1 VGKRVADKSGRKGA
15 KFCPNLG
22 QRLCKSGLWSRRGG
36 ERRRSAKA
44 QTELSRNLAMAKQTQ
59 GAEIVEIALSPT
71 FGYRTDV
78 VGIPQGAAGCDGLQ
92 SIEAQS
98 GDAGRTSRTFQ
109 GVPGCNRVDIA
120 YGAAAAIAGKHL
132 VTKVARVCPKP
143 PLVDA
148 VVAAEG
154 PAPFDHDLKIAPA
167 TERKSV
173 RPNGE
178 RGRDDAAAGKSA

>member
-1 VGKRVADKSGRKGA
+1 
-15 KFCPNLG
+15 
-22 QRLCKSGLWSRRGG
+22 
-36 ERRRSAKA
+36 
-44 QTELSRNLAMAKQTQ
+44 MAKQTQ

-71 FGYRTDV
+71 LGYRTDV

-98 GDAGRTSRTFQ
+98 GDAGCASRTFQ
-109 GVPGCNRVDIA
+109 GVPGGDRIDITDRA
-120 YGAAAAIAGKHL
+120 SPSITGEHPVAEIARIG
-132 VTKVARVCPKP
+132 PKP

-154 PAPFDHDLKIAPA
+154 PAPFGHDLKIAPA

-178 RGRDDAAAGKSA
+178 RVGGNPATGKSTRREHAFHRIRSTYL